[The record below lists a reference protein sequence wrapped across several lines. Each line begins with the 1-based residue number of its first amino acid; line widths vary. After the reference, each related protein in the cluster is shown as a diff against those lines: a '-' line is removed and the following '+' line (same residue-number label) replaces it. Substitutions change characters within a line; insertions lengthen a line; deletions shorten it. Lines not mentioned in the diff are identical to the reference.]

1 VEEGLPFGR
10 RALDMALKFNIP
22 AVQVEA
28 LNTLSIAVRG
38 EDHQGGLNLLRQA
51 IDLAEQNDL
60 WREAMRA
67 HYNFAAAN
75 DDNRALQIKHYD
87 RAIELA
93 RMIGLIYQE
102 ISMWTG
108 SISFAV
114 WMGDLRY
121 GLQELP
127 KIKGRLKKVVDLGLL
142 IADVSYLEGDI
153 YRFQGDLESALQ
165 KYLQALKIYDENERK
180 LAVSNTIG
188 PAAWLL
194 IEMGLPE
201 HLDQAYELLQIAIEI
216 EPTHT
221 VYIALFVQLFIRK
234 GDLKEAEN
242 YLKKAQAADQ
252 ENPAQ
257 WHQFWVFLTKS
268 QLLAANQRWDE
279 AWVEYNQT
287 LELPVLKEYPW
298 FKADTLKKLAETH
311 LARGEDEDIGRA
323 IAQLGEA
330 LEIFEDI
337 GAAGYVGQVK
347 ALLEE
352 LD

>member
-1 VEEGLPFGR
+1 
-10 RALDMALKFNIP
+10 
-22 AVQVEA
+22 
-28 LNTLSIAVRG
+28 
-38 EDHQGGLNLLRQA
+38 
-51 IDLAEQNDL
+51 
-60 WREAMRA
+60 
-67 HYNFAAAN
+67 
-75 DDNRALQIKHYD
+75 
-87 RAIELA
+87 
-93 RMIGLIYQE
+93 MIGLRNQE

-127 KIKGRLKKVVDLGLL
+127 KIKERLKNVVDPGLL

-201 HLDQAYELLQIAIEI
+201 HLDQAYELLQIAVEI
-216 EPTHT
+216 EPNHT

-257 WHQFWVFLTKS
+257 WHQFWVLLTKS